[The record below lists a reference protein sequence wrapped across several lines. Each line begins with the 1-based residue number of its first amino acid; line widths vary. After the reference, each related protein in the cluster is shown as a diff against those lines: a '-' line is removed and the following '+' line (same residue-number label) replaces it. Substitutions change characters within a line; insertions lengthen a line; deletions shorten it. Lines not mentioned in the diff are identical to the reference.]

1 MAQLRPSYQLNIG
14 QQTITDESPLA
25 GLSRLLIER
34 HMDTAADG
42 ARLWLMERI
51 GIAVGDELA
60 IELGHD
66 GENERAFTGD
76 IIQVRPKLN
85 GIEVMAVGKMNA
97 LLNTYTSDTYEGKSA
112 GDIANDLISAA
123 SIDAGTVESGLAF
136 PRYAID
142 AQLSAYAHLR
152 RLAFKLGFEVYG
164 DRDGKINFHG
174 LGAGAGLEA
183 GGLGGLADAASSILG
198 GGGVGFAYGQHA
210 IQANAA
216 QRTLSWEGVDVGGE
230 SPSSGQGD
238 KKAHW
243 LTVEDSS
250 YRGSAG
256 SGDKRLIND
265 PSARTKDMAS
275 RLASGYL
282 VTLQR
287 GANTATIR
295 ILGNAAYDL
304 GDDISLSE
312 MPDSLLDGSGYLR
325 GITHRLDA
333 QHGFISD
340 FTIERSNA

>member
-1 MAQLRPSYQLNIG
+1 MAQLRPTYHLSIG
-14 QQTITDESPLA
+14 QQSITDDNPLM
-25 GLSRLLIER
+25 GMSRLVIER

-42 ARLWLMERI
+42 ARLWLMERTTV
-51 GIAVGDELA
+51 AAGDELT
-60 IELGHD
+60 IDLGHD

-76 IIQVRPKLN
+76 VVHVRPKLD
-85 GIEVMAVGKMNA
+85 GVEVIAVGKMNA
-97 LLNTYTSDTYEGKSA
+97 LLNTYVGNTYEDESA
-112 GDIANDLISAA
+112 GNIANDLISSAGV
-123 SIDAGTVESGLAF
+123 DAGTIDSGLTF

-142 AQLSAYAHLR
+142 AHMSAYTHLR
-152 RLAFKLGFEVYG
+152 QLASKLGFEIYT
-164 DRDGKINFHG
+164 DREGKINFHG
-174 LGAGAGLEA
+174 LGAGAGLDS
-183 GGLGGLADAASSILG
+183 GGLGGLADAASSLLA

-210 IQANAA
+210 IQADAA

-243 LTVEDSS
+243 LTVKDSS

-256 SGDKRLIND
+256 SGTKRLIKD

-275 RLASGYL
+275 RLAAGYL

-287 GANTATIR
+287 TANTAQIR

-312 MPDSLLDGSGYLR
+312 MPDTLLDGSGYLR
-325 GITHRLDA
+325 GITHQLEAR
-333 QHGFISD
+333 HGFISD
-340 FTIERSNA
+340 FAIERSNA